1 MQNKSVLKKISLWLL
16 SFLVVFF
23 MVMEL
28 KSIWPESKSEQKISE
43 NTTQLIQSEIN
54 KAKNQT
60 KDGNTIFGT
69 MQDNFQRD
77 IDAKIANETDVKK
90 KIVTA
95 ASTLYGA
102 YLLNVK
108 ARPLYCDKF
117 GVKIDA
123 FVREYKKV
131 NDSVYRAIYQIESK
145 HFAVSKTPFDED
157 KLFEIIKDSNL
168 KIAELDTQEMAT
180 QFKTTEKDICF
191 ALNANAVEVAKEMD
205 LKVTQPKL
213 TQLVLIGVANFQ

>member
-1 MQNKSVLKKISLWLL
+1 MQNKSDWKKISLWLI
-16 SFLVVFF
+16 SFFVVFF
-23 MVMEL
+23 MVKEF
-28 KSIWPESKSEQKISE
+28 KSIWFESNSEQKISE
-43 NTTQLIQSEIN
+43 STTQLIQSEID

-60 KDGNTIFGT
+60 KDGNTIIGA
-69 MQDNFQRD
+69 MQENAQRD
-77 IDAKIANETDVKK
+77 IDEKIANETDVKK

-102 YLLNVK
+102 YLLNVR

-117 GVKIDA
+117 GVKMDA

-145 HFAVSKTPFDED
+145 HFALSKTPFDED

-168 KIAELDTQEMAT
+168 KIAAVDTQDMAT
-180 QFKTTEKDICF
+180 QFKATEKDICF
-191 ALNANAVEVAKEMD
+191 ALNANAIEVAKEMD

-213 TQLVLIGVANFQ
+213 TQIVLIGVVNFQ

>member
-1 MQNKSVLKKISLWLL
+1 MKNKSDWKKISLWLI
-16 SFLVVFF
+16 SFLIVFF
-23 MVMEL
+23 MVKEF
-28 KSIWPESKSEQKISE
+28 KSIWFESKSEQKISE
-43 NTTQLIQSEIN
+43 NTTQLIQSEID
-54 KAKNQT
+54 KTKNQT
-60 KDGNTIFGT
+60 KDGDTIIGT

-90 KIVTA
+90 KIITA

-102 YLLNVK
+102 YLLNVR
-108 ARPLYCDKF
+108 ARPIYCDKF
-117 GVKIDA
+117 GVKMDS

-145 HFAVSKTPFDED
+145 YFSQSKTPFDEN

-168 KIAELDTQEMAT
+168 KIAEIDTQDMAT
-180 QFKTTEKDICF
+180 QFKATEKDICY
-191 ALNANAVEVAKEMD
+191 AVNANAVEGAKEMD

-213 TQLVLIGVANFQ
+213 TQIVLIGVAYFQ